1 MSDWTKNAAC
11 RGMTEVMFPARGDT
25 EGVRLAK
32 AVCASCPVIEDCRDF
47 ITRNPER
54 YGVWAGIAGKA
65 ITQERKNRSMIPDR
79 LKHGTR
85 GKYLAGCRCDI
96 CGAANNRY
104 MRNFRR
110 TQRAN

>member
-11 RGMTEVMFPARGDT
+11 RGMTDVMFPARGDT

-65 ITQERKNRSMIPDR
+65 ITEERKKRSIGTPR
-79 LKHGTR
+79 AKHGTR
-85 GKYLAGCRCDI
+85 SKYVTGCRCEI
-96 CGAANNRY
+96 CTAANNRY
-104 MRNFRR
+104 MRNSRR
-110 TQRAN
+110 MHRAI